1 MANERPLHCEV
12 IVMFKKIVLA
22 TDLSPA
28 WDEIVAC
35 GAEFRAL
42 GCSQVILTHII
53 TSEFSLGLETAWRQE
68 AEPKLEV
75 EKRLLEDQGLEVIVE
90 MPLGLPGYSL
100 NDVAAR
106 HCASLIV
113 VGSHGRSLWREN
125 VLGSTASAV
134 LHHTRY
140 PVLLLKVKVKKEE
153 ARTSCRFPGAA
164 LFQHVLYLTDFSEIA
179 ETAFTYLEKLAPRG
193 LAQVTILHAAHG
205 KEVTTLTSPLLGGI
219 EVTPQ
224 QYLQAL
230 KERLVQAGVAQ
241 VNTQIASGPP
251 LPIIQG
257 AWLLTEFTLILMG
270 TQGKG
275 LIKEILLGSVANN
288 VARLAPCPVLL
299 IPRTACATE

>member
-1 MANERPLHCEV
+1 
-12 IVMFKKIVLA
+12 MFKTIVLA

-42 GCSQVILTHII
+42 GCRQVILTHII
-53 TSEFSLGLETAWRQE
+53 TDQFSLGLEAVWRQE

-75 EKRLLEDQGLEVIVE
+75 QKRLLEDQGLQVIVE
-90 MPLGLPGYSL
+90 TPLGLPGYSL
-100 NDVAAR
+100 NEVAGR

-113 VGSHGRSLWREN
+113 VGSHGKSLWREN

-164 LFQHVLYLTDFSEIA
+164 LFHHVLYLTDFSEVA
-179 ETAFTYLEKLAPRG
+179 ETAFTYLEKLAPQG
-193 LAQVTILHAAHG
+193 MAQVTILHAVPGGEPEAI
-205 KEVTTLTSPLLGGI
+205 TSPLLGGG
-219 EVTPQ
+219 ELTPQ

-230 KERLVQAGVAQ
+230 HDRLRQAGVGQ
-241 VNTQIASGPP
+241 VNIQIAPGPP
-251 LPIIQG
+251 LIIIQG
-257 AWLLTEFTLILMG
+257 AWLLTEFSLIVMG

-275 LIKEILLGSVANN
+275 LLKEIFLGSVANN

-299 IPRTACATE
+299 IPRQACLVD

>member
-1 MANERPLHCEV
+1 
-12 IVMFKKIVLA
+12 MFQKIVLA

-35 GAEFRAL
+35 GAEFQAL
-42 GCSQVILTHII
+42 GCSQIVLAHII
-53 TSEFSLGLETAWRQE
+53 TDEFALGLETLARTE
-68 AEPKLEV
+68 AEPKLEIQ
-75 EKRLLEDQGLEVIVE
+75 KRLLEDQGLEVVVE
-90 MPLGLPGYSL
+90 MPLGLPGFSL
-100 NDVAAR
+100 NDVAKR
-106 HCASLIV
+106 HNASLIV

-179 ETAFTYLEKLAPRG
+179 ETAFTYLEKLAPHG
-193 LAQVTILHAAHG
+193 MAQVTMLHAVHG
-205 KEVTTLTSPLLGGI
+205 KEATTVTSPLLGGL

-230 KERLVQAGVAQ
+230 KERLLQAGVSQ
-241 VNTQIASGPP
+241 VKTQIASGPP
-251 LPIIQG
+251 LTIIRG
-257 AWLLTEFTLILMG
+257 TWLMEDFSLIIMG

-275 LIKEILLGSVANN
+275 VIKEILLGSVANN

-299 IPRTACATE
+299 IPREASATS